1 MGWFVWFVG
10 FVVVGLYCEFVI
22 LLVLCLE
29 LKFLVRVLCD
39 LRLNTINDVQVYNI
53 KTDRQTDR
61 KTDRQTN
68 R

>member
-22 LLVLCLE
+22 LLVLCLD

-39 LRLNTINDVQVYNI
+39 LRLNTINDVQV
-53 KTDRQTDR
+53 
-61 KTDRQTN
+61 
-68 R
+68 